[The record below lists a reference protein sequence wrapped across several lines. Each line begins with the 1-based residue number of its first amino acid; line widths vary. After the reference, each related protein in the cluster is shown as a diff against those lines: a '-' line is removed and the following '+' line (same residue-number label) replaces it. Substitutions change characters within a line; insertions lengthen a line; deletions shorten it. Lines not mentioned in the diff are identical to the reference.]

1 MTNRQKEDKL
11 MDSLSNPTENHSEE
25 IAKLISE
32 TLRSKNHVYLCT
44 DWHLWKRKEK
54 GKSECKRCKNFE
66 EIFKNVNGTVKEN
79 DLLIYMGDLVDGEFK
94 DKEALKDVLL
104 TIPCKKVLVRG
115 NNDLFDPAFYKSCG
129 FEYVVQSFVWS
140 NILFCHVPS
149 KNDNQLNIHGHI
161 HSSADPQPPYSYPP
175 VYWVD
180 YTNQIDV
187 GWCGGRVKPI
197 ELNKVVATQ
206 KSYSKHIK
214 VDYKHMQEGYNIRP
228 EGLFESLM
236 EEYIPDPFDT
246 NGEYIPNSYDNIIAY
261 HGLVAGS

>member
-1 MTNRQKEDKL
+1 MNQRQKEDKL

-25 IAKLISE
+25 IARLISN
-32 TLRSKNHVYLCT
+32 TLKAKHKVYLCT
-44 DWHLWKRKEK
+44 DWHLWKRKDK
-54 GKSECKRCKNFE
+54 GKSECNRCKNFE
-66 EIFKNVNGTVKEN
+66 EIFKNVNSMVKEN

-140 NILFCHVPS
+140 NILFCHVPA

-161 HSSADPQPPYSYPP
+161 HSDQYPP
-175 VYWVD
+175 VYWIN

-187 GWCGGRVKPI
+187 AWCGGRVKPV
-197 ELNKVVATQ
+197 ELKKVIDTQ
-206 KSYSKHIK
+206 KEFSKHIRI
-214 VDYKHMQEGYNIRP
+214 DYKHMQEGYDIHP
-228 EGLFESLM
+228 DGLFESLM
-236 EEYIPDPFDT
+236 EEYTPDPFDT
-246 NGEYIPNSYDNIIAY
+246 DGIYIPDDYDNIIAY

>member
-1 MTNRQKEDKL
+1 MNQRQKEDKL

-25 IAKLISE
+25 IARLINN
-32 TLRSKNHVYLCT
+32 TLKSKHKVYLAT

-54 GKSECKRCKNFE
+54 GKSECNRCKNFE

-236 EEYIPDPFDT
+236 EEYIPDPFD
-246 NGEYIPNSYDNIIAY
+246 DDAY
-261 HGLVAGS
+261 NRLIDYHRQVAGS